1 MPPGR
6 GARRCAPTPAMY
18 EVHAVPVFS
27 GRCAG
32 APDEPH
38 AAAAAAGVPLATGVM
53 VSGASPAEV
62 PWTDASL
69 AEEQPGNGPALH
81 SEVHEAC
88 RFFGQADSA
97 AASIVRSVE
106 VCQACNLFEG
116 AFPAKEP
123 IARYA
128 APHHGW
134 AP

>member
-6 GARRCAPTPAMY
+6 RARRCAPTPAIY
-18 EVHAVPVFS
+18 EVHAAAAFR

-38 AAAAAAGVPLATGVM
+38 AAAAPAGVPLAAGVM
-53 VSGASPAEV
+53 VSAASPAGV
-62 PWTDASL
+62 PWTDAPL
-69 AEEQPGNGPALH
+69 AEEQPGNGPDLH

-88 RFFGQADSA
+88 RFLGQADSA

-106 VCQACNLFEG
+106 VWRACNSFEG
-116 AFPAKEP
+116 AFPAEEQ